1 MRVEH
6 NYDLIVIGD
15 QLSGLFLAAG
25 AAQQGMKVLVLEES
39 NFPTV
44 LYEVPSGRLLGDFV
58 AEPALGLFD
67 GSPVD
72 SFLKG
77 LGLYTELSQL
87 FQPHEP
93 PLQVVSP
100 GFRLDFSY
108 ENATFAEALAREVQ
122 TTPEKLVALR
132 RLLAG
137 EVPSKKTFSGV
148 AAELGLP
155 VGYEC
160 FGPLQAALYGSLL
173 PEDISF
179 ADYRELWDL
188 AARGVRFPMGGRGAL
203 KERLLSRLQVFG
215 GALRRSS
222 RVEELVFERK
232 RLSGVL
238 LSSYEGFVRSD
249 RVVGAMAANSLA
261 RLVPAE
267 MRGRRLE
274 DAVKNVRPKGW
285 KLGFTLVVPESV
297 IPEGM
302 GSHVALLDPD
312 LGLDGEGLV
321 QLQAFP
327 KDFYGGIPPK
337 HRAILGRIIMPYD
350 QASLAPRAIAAQLK
364 RALDRIEDLM
374 PFLRDE
380 SFSIFPDPENL
391 EKDPVFQKYYRF
403 QDPTFIPG
411 SLLVYESTFGDQ
423 HAPTAFLD
431 WASFGLPGVALCSR
445 DIRPLHGVFGEIV
458 SAMELLDLWKKEP
471 RRGAGLLPRGAGP
484 RRGAET
490 HKS

>member
-1 MRVEH
+1 MRVEES
-6 NYDLIVIGD
+6 YDLIVIGD

-25 AAQQGMKVLVLEES
+25 AAHDGMKVLVLEES

-44 LYEVPSGRLLGDFV
+44 LYELPSGRLLGDFV
-58 AEPALGLFD
+58 AEPAIGLFD
-67 GSPVD
+67 GSPPD
-72 SFLKG
+72 LFLKK
-77 LGLYTELSQL
+77 LGLYQELSQL
-87 FQPHEP
+87 FQAHEP
-93 PLQVVSP
+93 PLQVVSS
-100 GFRLDFSY
+100 GFRLDFTY
-108 ENATFAEALAREVQ
+108 EPASFEANLAREVQ
-122 TTPEKLVALR
+122 LPPEKLAALG

-137 EVPSKKTFSGV
+137 KIPSKKTFSAV

-155 VGYEC
+155 VGFEC

-179 ADYRELWDL
+179 NDYRELWNL
-188 AARGVRFPMGGRGAL
+188 ASRGVRFPMGGRGAL

-232 RLSGVL
+232 RLAGVL

-267 MRGRRLE
+267 MRGKRLE
-274 DAVKNVRPKGW
+274 EAVRNVRPKGW
-285 KLGFTLVVPESV
+285 KLGFTLVVPEAA

-312 LGLDGEGLV
+312 LGLDGDGLV

-327 KDFYGGIPPK
+327 KDFYGGIPPN
-337 HRAILGRIIMPYD
+337 HRAILGRVIMPYE
-350 QASLAPRAIAAQLK
+350 QAALTPRAIAAQLK
-364 RALDRIEDLM
+364 RALSRIEQMM
-374 PFLRDE
+374 PFLRAQHF
-380 SFSIFPDPENL
+380 SFFPDPENL

-403 QDPTFIPG
+403 PDPSFIPG
-411 SLLVYESTFGDQ
+411 SLLVYESAFGDQ
-423 HAPTAFLD
+423 HAPTSFLD
-431 WASFGLPGVALCSR
+431 WSSFGLSGLALCSR

-458 SAMELLDLWKKEP
+458 SAMELLALWEREP
-471 RRGAGLLPRGAGP
+471 RRGAGLLPPGGGGGGEA
-484 RRGAET
+484 
-490 HKS
+490 